1 MCGPQRPG
9 LPLSQ
14 PLAHPIRRAE
24 PLMGPGRLLRIV
36 GRRVPPHHRRRAVP
50 QQVLYVQLPGF
61 VLYGPGGKGMAEAVG
76 VHPRDGGLLAHGLED
91 GAHRGAAEG
100 TTAASLDSFSGARS
114 LSVNNCL
121 HRMSLSLT
129 PNSPEF
135 RTARA
140 PLSGL
145 QFSKY

>member
-1 MCGPQRPG
+1 
-9 LPLSQ
+9 
-14 PLAHPIRRAE
+14 
-24 PLMGPGRLLRIV
+24 
-36 GRRVPPHHRRRAVP
+36 
-50 QQVLYVQLPGF
+50 
-61 VLYGPGGKGMAEAVG
+61 MAEAVG

-140 PLSGL
+140 SLSGL